1 MRGEE
6 ASQRCGVEG
15 FVRALGRDVRALSFC
30 SNKGSVMVTLGF
42 ELKTLA
48 RLSVPVALSQLG
60 MTTMGAIDTLLLG
73 HVGADELAA
82 AALGNVWEWT
92 WLCLG
97 FGLVLGIESM
107 ISQAHGRGDG
117 AGAGLALQRGIV
129 VGLLASLPICAALFW
144 TRPGLMMLGQDPHLS
159 ELAGRYNAYKLPVIP
174 CYMIYTALRQYLQ
187 GRTLMLPPTV
197 VMWAGNGVHLVLSA
211 SLIYGWAGLP
221 ALGIEG
227 AAIAESITFAL
238 LVLGL
243 ALWIRVFRLHAGAW
257 QPWSRDSFRG
267 LSRVVRLGAPVSV
280 QIALEAWAFSI
291 AALMAG
297 WIDRDAVGSHQ
308 IALSLAVF
316 SFMIPL
322 GVAQGAAVRVGNLIG
337 AGDGRQ
343 MRRAVG
349 AALLLGAAVMVVPA
363 LILLVLRDVLPALYS
378 EDAGVI
384 ALAARLLPIAAAF
397 QLFDGLQAVAG
408 GILRGMG
415 RPDAGAALSLVC
427 YYVIALPLGYVL
439 GFVAELGL
447 PGVWSALALG
457 LVILAASLL
466 LQVRRCASFP
476 VARLQLATDPSE
488 PGFLP
493 ARELDE
499 RARGASVA

>member
-1 MRGEE
+1 MLT
-6 ASQRCGVEG
+6 
-15 FVRALGRDVRALSFC
+15 F
-30 SNKGSVMVTLGF
+30 GF

-48 RLSVPVALSQLG
+48 RLSLPVALSQLG

-73 HVGADELAA
+73 HVGVDELAA

-97 FGLVLGIESM
+97 FGLVLGIEPL

-117 AGAGLALQRGIV
+117 AGAALALQRGIV
-129 VGLLASLPICAALFW
+129 VALLASVPICAALFW
-144 TRPGLMMLGQDPHLS
+144 TRAGLSLLGQDLHLS
-159 ELAGRYNAYKLPVIP
+159 KLAGQYNAYKLPVIP
-174 CYMIYTALRQYLQ
+174 CYMIYAALRQYLQ

-197 VMWAGNGVHLVLSA
+197 VMWVGNGVHLVLSSA
-211 SLIYGWAGLP
+211 LIYGWAGLP
-221 ALGIEG
+221 ALGIRG
-227 AAIAESITFAL
+227 AAIAESVTFAL

-243 ALWIRVFRLHAGAW
+243 VTWILAFRLHAGAW

-267 LSRVVRLGAPVSV
+267 LGRIVRLGAPVSM
-280 QIALEAWAFSI
+280 QIAFEAWAFSI

-316 SFMIPL
+316 SFMVPL
-322 GVAQGAAVRVGNLIG
+322 GVAQGAATRVGNLIG

-349 AALLLGAAVMVVPA
+349 AALLLGAAVMVLPA
-363 LILLVLRDVLPALYS
+363 LVLLILRHELPALYS
-378 EDAGVI
+378 VDSGVI

-427 YYVIALPLGYVL
+427 YYVVALPLGYVL
-439 GFVAELGL
+439 GFVADLGL
-447 PGVWSALALG
+447 PGIWLSLAFG

-466 LQVRRCASFP
+466 LSVRRCASFP
-476 VARLQLATDPSE
+476 VAQLQLGAEPSE
-488 PGFLP
+488 PGFQP
-493 ARELDE
+493 AGDVTGT
-499 RARGASVA
+499 ARGASAA

>member
-1 MRGEE
+1 M
-6 ASQRCGVEG
+6 
-15 FVRALGRDVRALSFC
+15 L
-30 SNKGSVMVTLGF
+30 TLGF

-48 RLSVPVALSQLG
+48 RLSLPVALSQLG
-60 MTTMGAIDTLLLG
+60 MTAMGAIDTLLLG
-73 HVGADELAA
+73 HVGVDELAA

-117 AGAGLALQRGIV
+117 AGAALALQRGIV
-129 VGLLASLPICAALFW
+129 VALLASVPICAALFW
-144 TRPGLMMLGQDPHLS
+144 TRAGLSLLGQDPHLS

-174 CYMIYTALRQYLQ
+174 CYMIYAALRQYLQ

-197 VMWAGNGVHLVLSA
+197 VMWVGNGVHLVLS
-211 SLIYGWAGLP
+211 SVLIYGWAGLP

-227 AAIAESITFAL
+227 AAMAESITFVL

-243 ALWIRVFRLHAGAW
+243 SLWIRVFRLHTGAW

-267 LSRVVRLGAPVSV
+267 LARVVRLGAPVSL
-280 QIALEAWAFSI
+280 QIAFEAWAFSI

-322 GVAQGAAVRVGNLIG
+322 GVAQGAATRVGNLIG

-343 MRRAVG
+343 LRRAIG

-363 LILLVLRDVLPALYS
+363 LVLLTLRRELPALYS
-378 EDAGVI
+378 VDSGVI

-447 PGVWSALALG
+447 TGIWIALALG
-457 LVILAASLL
+457 LVILAVTLL
-466 LQVRRCASFP
+466 CEVRRCASFP
-476 VARLQLATDPSE
+476 VAQLQLGVERSE
-488 PGFLP
+488 PGFLAADDISGA
-493 ARELDE
+493 ARN
-499 RARGASVA
+499 ASVA